1 MGEIANPEVP
11 ELFQYTRP
19 ELPDDCIQLISPSQI
34 DKFFQYPRNW
44 YEENMLGNKP
54 SFQGSTSTVTGTI
67 CHYIYEQN
75 TLGKEVTREWINKQL
90 DDYLLIKPNP
100 DVDADK
106 VKIDYPV
113 VASAVMNEYVIPAN
127 KKGGLIECEKP
138 IVAKVMD
145 GIYIAGTC
153 DRIEGDCVVDY
164 KTVSTKPNDQVI
176 PFGYKIQML
185 TYAYALRQLGYEIN
199 RIRLVY
205 GVKPTKT
212 IPARCVVVTE
222 SIDYVAEKLVSDT
235 LKLIGESVLT
245 VKEHPELAY
254 LIFKSMDLKEK

>member
-1 MGEIANPEVP
+1 MSTIANPEVP

-19 ELPDDCIQLISPSQI
+19 ELPEDCVQLISPSQI
-34 DKFFQYPRNW
+34 DKFFQYPRSW

-54 SFQGSTSTVTGTI
+54 AFQGNTSTVTGTV
-67 CHYIYEQN
+67 CHYIYEQA
-75 TLGKEVTREWINKQL
+75 TLGSQVTREWINQQL
-90 DDYLLIKPNP
+90 DDYIIAKPNP
-100 DVDADK
+100 DVDITK
-106 VKIDYPV
+106 VKVDYPE
-113 VASAVMNEYVIPAN
+113 VAKAVMNTYVIPAN
-127 KKGGLIECEKP
+127 QKGAKVECEKQV
-138 IVAKVMD
+138 IAKVMD

-153 DRIEGDCVVDY
+153 DRIEGDCIVDY
-164 KTVSTKPNDQVI
+164 KTVSVKPNENVI

-185 TYAYALRQLGYEIN
+185 AYAYALRQQGYVIN

-212 IPARCVVVTE
+212 LPARCIVVTE
-222 SIDYVAEKLVSDT
+222 NIDYVNEKLINDT
-235 LKLIGESVLT
+235 LRLIGESVLT

>member
-1 MGEIANPEVP
+1 MGIIANPEVP

-75 TLGKEVTREWINKQL
+75 TLGKTVTREWINKQL
-90 DDYLLIKPNP
+90 DDYLIVKPNP
-100 DVDADK
+100 DVDADR
-106 VKIDYPV
+106 VKLDYPI

-127 KKGGLIECEKP
+127 QKGGLIECEKP
-138 IVAKVMD
+138 VVAKVMD

-164 KTVSTKPNDQVI
+164 KTVSTKPNESAI

-185 TYAYALRQLGYEIN
+185 AYAYALKQLGYEIN
-199 RIRLVY
+199 IRWQLTNLVKDVVFISADFHTALKTAVFFTEVY
-205 GVKPTKT
+205 SGVAIAKKSCTNG
-212 IPARCVVVTE
+212 
-222 SIDYVAEKLVSDT
+222 SL
-235 LKLIGESVLT
+235 LT
-245 VKEHPELAY
+245 
-254 LIFKSMDLKEK
+254 SM